1 MHNIVA
7 YGHSQEDVVIKQLMK
22 WKRFFFWLNQLQIA
36 LMVLFNTFY
45 GSRYKNIDVVV
56 VRWLCKFSQYKI

>member
-7 YGHSQEDVVIKQLMK
+7 YGHSQEDVVYKIVNEMETL
-22 WKRFFFWLNQLQIA
+22 WLNQLQIA

-56 VRWLCKFSQYKI
+56 VCWLCKFSQYKI

>member
-7 YGHSQEDVVIKQLMK
+7 YGHSQEDVVIKIVNEMETL
-22 WKRFFFWLNQLQIA
+22 WLNQLQIA
-36 LMVLFNTFY
+36 VMVLFNTFY